1 MCEAFTCLDEP
12 YGVCRRNESGAEAQS
27 LMLRI
32 ASRRRGEAAAVK
44 SPSAIQRDCVLLQPD
59 PLVWSSDKPKLS
71 SKSCTNYPDK
81 QVRFFIR
88 VSFEGIDKVVRWSAY
103 VML

>member
-1 MCEAFTCLDEP
+1 MCEAFAYLDEL
-12 YGVCRRNESGAEAQS
+12 YGVCRRNKSGAEAQS

-44 SPSAIQRDCVLLQPD
+44 SPSATQRGCVLLQPD

-81 QVRFFIR
+81 QVRFFKR